1 MVDIS
6 RMPLIAMF
14 SVRGI
19 GVAESVSTST
29 PRLISL
35 MCSLC
40 VTPKRC
46 SSSTT
51 SRPRS
56 LNFTSLR
63 RSLCVPM
70 TRSHFPEARSDSS
83 RVVCAAVWK
92 RLSTPMFTGKPKNLC
107 SAV

>member
-1 MVDIS
+1 MMLQSCSITKVCTGSLSSGGSSSVDIS
-6 RMPLIAMF
+6 RMPDMAMF

-19 GVAESVSTST
+19 GVAERVSTST
-29 PRLISL
+29 PLASSL

-56 LNFTSLR
+56 LNFTSLLS
-63 RSLCVPM
+63 SLCVPI
-70 TRSHFPEARSDSS
+70 TRSHFPVARSE
-83 RVVCAAVWK
+83 
-92 RLSTPMFTGKPKNLC
+92 STFD
-107 SAV
+107 A